1 MAPRKPAK
9 AAAKAKIAP
18 KAAAKPA
25 AKASAKT
32 PLPPMLETG
41 AACPC
46 HSPIDAKKYGCWCNC
61 HVMALLLQKGT
72 LLLWLQTAALFVAFN
87 MAWHGLVMAQAY
99 AATAAL
105 WLAPEAMQ
113 PHYFLLADVSMA
125 LVFALLFRLAYTGC
139 GGLVEGT
146 KLGALILLPVAL
158 SLLNV
163 LGSQPIPVNV
173 VGLWAAG
180 TVLLGALAGLLGG
193 WLLRH
198 DRRAACC

>member
-1 MAPRKPAK
+1 MAPRKPTK
-9 AAAKAKIAP
+9 AVAKAKITSKATAKP
-18 KAAAKPA
+18 MAKITAKAATPTPPA
-25 AKASAKT
+25 Q
-32 PLPPMLETG
+32 G
-41 AACPC
+41 AVCPC

-61 HVMALLLQKGT
+61 HVLALLTQKGT

-87 MAWHGLVMAQAY
+87 MAWHGVVMANSY
-99 AATAAL
+99 AASAAL

-139 GGLVEGT
+139 GGLVEGI

-163 LGSQPIPVNV
+163 LGSQPVPVTV

-180 TVLLGALAGLLGG
+180 TLLLGALGGALGG